1 MQSPSKKRCRVTCS
15 RGMREKTALRPLLPF
30 LVDHRPRGIRFPPWT
45 QRAPD
50 HRPSTLLV
58 PRAPPSAMENSRT
71 AKIQS
76 TNARALGIS
85 SLEPSKKTFQK
96 TYTYIYTFIRSRN
109 RISLASITIS
119 NFLETLARF
128 SPSFPISGDPTR
140 AFGTRSGLK
149 VKCRI
154 VAGQTVAL
162 VNGRLRGEKVEGG
175 SPSCIHL
182 V

>member
-58 PRAPPSAMENSRT
+58 SRAPPSAMENSRT

-96 TYTYIYTFIRSRN
+96 TYTCIYTFIRSRN

-128 SPSFPISGDPTR
+128 SPSFPISGDP
-140 AFGTRSGLK
+140 K

>member
-1 MQSPSKKRCRVTCS
+1 MLS
-15 RGMREKTALRPLLPF
+15 RTRP
-30 LVDHRPRGIRFPPWT
+30 PPLD
-45 QRAPD
+45 A
-50 HRPSTLLV
+50 
-58 PRAPPSAMENSRT
+58 PRASSLRDGKFTRSENSVDERESFGNFVVGT
-71 AKIQS
+71 LEEDFPENVYVYLYIHTLEKPDL
-76 TNARALGIS
+76 ARVDYNFQLLG
-85 SLEPSKKTFQK
+85 
-96 TYTYIYTFIRSRN
+96 
-109 RISLASITIS
+109 
-119 NFLETLARF
+119 TLARF

-140 AFGTRSGLK
+140 AFGTRSDLR

>member
-1 MQSPSKKRCRVTCS
+1 
-15 RGMREKTALRPLLPF
+15 MREKTALRPLLPF

-45 QRAPD
+45 QRALA
-50 HRPSTLLV
+50 HLTTA
-58 PRAPPSAMENSRT
+58 PRASSLRDGKFTHSENSVDERESFGNFVVGT
-71 AKIQS
+71 LEEDFPENVYVYLYIHTLEKPDL
-76 TNARALGIS
+76 ARVDYDFQLLG
-85 SLEPSKKTFQK
+85 
-96 TYTYIYTFIRSRN
+96 
-109 RISLASITIS
+109 
-119 NFLETLARF
+119 TLARF